1 MNLNLKLIVSSLP
14 QTFSMLQTFFLAM
27 SLEPEVQRKAQAEL
41 DRVVSADRLPDYG
54 DLDKLPYIKAI
65 VMETMR
71 KTPVA
76 PLSVPHSVKED
87 DEYEGWIVPKGS
99 VVVANIW

>member
-1 MNLNLKLIVSSLP
+1 MALFP
-14 QTFSMLQTFFLAM
+14 Q
-27 SLEPEVQRKAQAEL
+27 VQLKAQAEL
-41 DRVVSADRLPDYG
+41 DRVVGPDRLPDYD
-54 DLDKLPYIKAI
+54 DLVNLPYIKAI

-71 KTPVA
+71 WTPVA

-87 DEYEGWIVPKGS
+87 DEYKGWIVPKGS